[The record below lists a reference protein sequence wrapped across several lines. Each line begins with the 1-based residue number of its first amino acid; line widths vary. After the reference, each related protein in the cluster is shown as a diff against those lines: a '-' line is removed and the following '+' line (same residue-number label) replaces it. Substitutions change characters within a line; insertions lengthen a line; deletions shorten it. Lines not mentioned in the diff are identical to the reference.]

1 MKQLFKSAAA
11 FVVGRIQQDQMTALP
26 SAIANVLHQALRYRN
41 YPRPCPTPPS
51 LRKEPLQPRLW
62 FTSTASASRH
72 ALFTIA
78 HVLWPYRVAFNCYIC
93 DTHQAHASKKIEDGE
108 QEACSVYSPSCRR
121 CRCCHVFSRCSDPS
135 GVPAEPCRQEAMC
148 GN

>member
-1 MKQLFKSAAA
+1 
-11 FVVGRIQQDQMTALP
+11 MTALP

-62 FTSTASASRH
+62 STSTASASRH

-78 HVLWPYRVAFNCYIC
+78 HVLWPYRVTFNCYIC

-108 QEACSVYSPSCRR
+108 QEACSVYSPSFRR
-121 CRCCHVFSRCSDPS
+121 CCCCTSSAVALILPVCRLSHVDRKQCAAIEQLL
-135 GVPAEPCRQEAMC
+135 AEIRRAEIAAAA
-148 GN
+148 